1 VTNLPDLPSAES
13 PRPDAAPPP
22 AVSSKPCLKCKSE
35 TGGEPKCPVC
45 GALQPNAKPCR
56 ICRELINFD
65 SKYCNTCKSYQGL
78 FRYVSF
84 SQTMVA
90 LMAAVLSLVLALIPQ
105 VDNFLRRE
113 SNTSFTVVG
122 ADGDA
127 IYVRVMNSGRKP
139 SIIRTCSLSVPGVKD
154 PITLDLL
161 NKDTH
166 DAKNVIGS
174 ASEATVGLTATGT
187 NSIPLD
193 TTLVTL
199 QMNIDESSGVRV
211 KREQFPAKR
220 IHEFFLGKKPSET
233 F

>member
-1 VTNLPDLPSAES
+1 VTNLPDLPSAEP
-13 PRPDAAPPP
+13 PRPEEVPPTAASP
-22 AVSSKPCLKCKSE
+22 KPCLKCKSE
-35 TGGEPKCPVC
+35 TGGDPKCPVC
-45 GALQPNAKPCR
+45 GALQRNAKPCG
-56 ICRELINFD
+56 ICRELINFE
-65 SKYCNTCKSYQGL
+65 SNYCNACKSYQGY
-78 FRYVSF
+78 FRYVSL

-90 LMAAVLSLVLALIPQ
+90 LLATVLSLVLALIPQ

-139 SIIRTCSLSVPGVKD
+139 SIIRTCSLSIAGIKD

-166 DAKNVIGS
+166 DAKNVIGP

-187 NSIPLD
+187 SSIPLD
-193 TTLVTL
+193 TILVTL

-220 IHEFFLGKKPSET
+220 IREFFLGKKPSET

>member
-1 VTNLPDLPSAES
+1 MPDLPSAEP
-13 PRPDAAPPP
+13 PRPDAAPSPARPP
-22 AVSSKPCLKCKSE
+22 KPCLKCKSE
-35 TGGEPKCPVC
+35 TGGEAKCPVC

-78 FRYVSF
+78 FRYVSL

-90 LMAAVLSLVLALIPQ
+90 LLAAVLSLLLALIPQ

-122 ADGDA
+122 ADSDA

-139 SIIRTCSLSVPGVKD
+139 SIIRNCSLAIAGVKD
-154 PITLDLL
+154 SITLDLL

-166 DAKNVIGS
+166 DAKNVIGP

-187 NSIPLD
+187 SSIPLD

-199 QMNIDESSGVRV
+199 EMNIDESSGARV

-220 IHEFFLGKKPSET
+220 IREFFLGKKPSET